1 MYTADAP
8 EQQWLSFKRKYCWLD
23 CLEGNL
29 GSRWNLD
36 AEKAIRAMRDYRWSY
51 SVEPDDLEPV
61 ALCVRSIP
69 CSSSECERGFSLMN
83 LIHTDIRNSL
93 LVKIVASLMFINTNG
108 PPLRK
113 FDCKPFVKSWKLR
126 HRGASDTQSRRYKI
140 PDDDGH
146 LLPLWEVC

>member
-1 MYTADAP
+1 
-8 EQQWLSFKRKYCWLD
+8 
-23 CLEGNL
+23 
-29 GSRWNLD
+29 
-36 AEKAIRAMRDYRWSY
+36 MRDYIDDP
-51 SVEPDDLEPV
+51 SVEPDDLKPV

-93 LVKIVASLMFINTNG
+93 LVKNVASLMFINTNG

>member
-1 MYTADAP
+1 
-8 EQQWLSFKRKYCWLD
+8 
-23 CLEGNL
+23 
-29 GSRWNLD
+29 
-36 AEKAIRAMRDYRWSY
+36 
-51 SVEPDDLEPV
+51 
-61 ALCVRSIP
+61 
-69 CSSSECERGFSLMN
+69 MN

-93 LVKIVASLMFINTNG
+93 LVKNVASLMFINTNG